1 MQQSGWLMLHLAF
14 WLRLHVILFERACTW
29 TFLVDRNDVYLH
41 HHLFCF
47 MYQCSGWYVRVYVY
61 QACIDMITATRIC
74 QQASCHGGPEL
85 RSGMFFLVFHSGA
98 SPMSPSMRSWNVIG
112 CYECLTSMNQSLENF
127 LSVLNREPCHNF
139 IHLPFFHIQ
148 SLPTLLHHHEQHLPL
163 YFRICWWRPSWYVYD
178 VK

>member
-1 MQQSGWLMLHLAF
+1 MVGVMVPLHRLVLQVCVTDRVFVPLRCSRGGWLMLHLAF

-61 QACIDMITATRIC
+61 QACIDMIIATRLC

-85 RSGMFFLVFHSGA
+85 RSGMFFWFSTQVHRQCRHLCDPGMWLDV
-98 SPMSPSMRSWNVIG
+98 MSVWHRWTRAWKIF
-112 CYECLTSMNQSLENF
+112 CLF
-127 LSVLNREPCHNF
+127 
-139 IHLPFFHIQ
+139 
-148 SLPTLLHHHEQHLPL
+148 
-163 YFRICWWRPSWYVYD
+163 
-178 VK
+178 